1 MKLVFARRALREIDR
16 AARWWVAHRDARTL
30 FEEELAEVLRQVR
43 ANPRLGQVYR
53 VVRAR
58 EQRRILMR
66 KTAQHV
72 YYRIDGPEQ
81 ILVLSVWGA
90 CRGRGP
96 KL

>member
-1 MKLVFARRALREIDR
+1 VKLVFARRALREIDR

-43 ANPRLGQVYR
+43 VNPRLGQVYR
-53 VVRAR
+53 VVRGR

-90 CRGRGP
+90 RRGRGP